1 DIPGVGPVSEIK
13 FFFDDHLFD
22 KVADAWNSQ
31 ERVTVVGE
39 RIGSDFKALDIQ
51 ESTLAPAASE
61 GTESK

>member
-1 DIPGVGPVSEIK
+1 MECGSYAQIK

-51 ESTLAPAASE
+51 ESTLALVGREVSNAR
-61 GTESK
+61 